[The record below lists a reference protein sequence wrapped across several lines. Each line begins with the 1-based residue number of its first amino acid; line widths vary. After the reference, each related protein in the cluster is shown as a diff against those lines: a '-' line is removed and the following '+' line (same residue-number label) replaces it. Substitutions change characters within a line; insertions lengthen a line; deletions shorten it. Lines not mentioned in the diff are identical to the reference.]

1 MVAWDCMRAPREAT
15 GSDERQLAHFFETFA
30 AWPWP
35 QAVTVTPE
43 TARYRP
49 NGKRDLMPVVA
60 PALPPRNTARNVSR
74 STLQV
79 LREELA
85 QASKAVQRARA
96 EGTAEAWEALFT
108 PSNLTQEL
116 PTRLVVSI
124 EAPTAEAR
132 EAAAGWVLGH
142 LTALV
147 YRLEGDRRLFARPF
161 PNEQPAGP
169 FVIGL
174 SARGANGGEALS
186 ARNGSPLSR
195 TVDDFRDSFLTWSHR
210 PASASLSVQLTH
222 P

>member
-1 MVAWDCMRAPREAT
+1 
-15 GSDERQLAHFFETFA
+15 
-30 AWPWP
+30 
-35 QAVTVTPE
+35 
-43 TARYRP
+43 
-49 NGKRDLMPVVA
+49 MPVVA

-85 QASKAVQRARA
+85 QAHKAVRRARA

-108 PSNLTQEL
+108 PAKLTQEL

-124 EAPTAEAR
+124 EAPTVEAR

-147 YRLEGDRRLFARPF
+147 YRLEGDRRLFARPL
-161 PNEQPAGP
+161 PNAQPEGP
-169 FVIGL
+169 FIIGL
-174 SARGANGGEALS
+174 SARGSGGADALS
-186 ARNGSPLSR
+186 WRSGSPLAR
-195 TVDDFRDSFLTWSHR
+195 TVDDFRESFHTWSHR
-210 PASASLSVQLTH
+210 PGSASISVQLTH